1 MCKYMTIPI
10 LDQLS
15 DACGLVVCVSKSSG
29 LFLDIFNFVNEL
41 FLVRIPDGI
50 RIFKEGSD

>member
-1 MCKYMTIPI
+1 MV
-10 LDQLS
+10 LS
-15 DACGLVVCVSKSSG
+15 YVFVINLAAF
-29 LFLDIFNFVNEL
+29 FLDIFNFVNEL